1 MPIHVIAN
9 QGSTASELATLT
21 ATLVGG
27 ATADITFNGFGGAQP
42 SGQTVNNFT
51 FSAPTVVDTY
61 NGNSG
66 RDGFYLQAN
75 GNQVS
80 IAAASALSPSQ
91 SQQTLQ
97 ITPSTG
103 STALLQFYYDT
114 PLTTPPSV
122 SAAVTIGSG
131 FTATQ
136 VSGIYV
142 LSGTP
147 SYNVVTTASNMS
159 HYFYRT
165 PLITYN
171 ALPSG
176 TATESTTSRIT
187 SGLSGGAFMSTI
199 EFTNATVA
207 GTAGSTFLISVGLSS
222 LVASNTSS
230 STTINPSQIAA
241 IYDPLSVTLVGGEPG
256 AKPTLTTSSPGGRGM
271 RISSSAGLDLP
282 TTLTRYNQSTDI
294 TGTAELQVVNGVVC
308 AKGVTNS
315 YLDYTNYYYA
325 TATKNSLNYSGIST
339 AGYRYATFAWQFPQ
353 LNSGVN
359 TMTFTFT
366 GFTGIINN
374 ATPRQ
379 SDGVYI
385 TDNTGSTNKIQIY
398 YMFVDANNTD
408 KFNSGNPQYLTSNW
422 VDANVQASGTGAIT
436 SSNFNSAAGTI
447 FNAAA
452 GATLIGTTLTL
463 SPVFPGISQNPTT
476 PNTTTVSLVLRVG
489 LPMASSA
496 AFDRVT
502 AYYT

>member
-1 MPIHVIAN
+1 
-9 QGSTASELATLT
+9 
-21 ATLVGG
+21 
-27 ATADITFNGFGGAQP
+27 
-42 SGQTVNNFT
+42 
-51 FSAPTVVDTY
+51 
-61 NGNSG
+61 
-66 RDGFYLQAN
+66 
-75 GNQVS
+75 
-80 IAAASALSPSQ
+80 
-91 SQQTLQ
+91 
-97 ITPSTG
+97 
-103 STALLQFYYDT
+103 
-114 PLTTPPSV
+114 
-122 SAAVTIGSG
+122 
-131 FTATQ
+131 
-136 VSGIYV
+136 
-142 LSGTP
+142 
-147 SYNVVTTASNMS
+147 
-159 HYFYRT
+159 
-165 PLITYN
+165 
-171 ALPSG
+171 
-176 TATESTTSRIT
+176 
-187 SGLSGGAFMSTI
+187 
-199 EFTNATVA
+199 
-207 GTAGSTFLISVGLSS
+207 
-222 LVASNTSS
+222 
-230 STTINPSQIAA
+230 
-241 IYDPLSVTLVGGEPG
+241 
-256 AKPTLTTSSPGGRGM
+256 M

-385 TDNTGSTNKIQIY
+385 TDNTVSTNKIQIY